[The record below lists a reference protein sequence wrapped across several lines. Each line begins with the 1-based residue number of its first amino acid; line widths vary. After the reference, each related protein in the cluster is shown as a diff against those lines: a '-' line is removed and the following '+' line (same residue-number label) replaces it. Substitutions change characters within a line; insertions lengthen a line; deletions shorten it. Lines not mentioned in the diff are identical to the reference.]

1 MEEFSLSHD
10 PLHQIEKTAVHA
22 IDFVRLFEAHDA
34 VGAAKRAARRIAEMI
49 PKAAGNELFAFT
61 LRTFVNRHVA
71 EPLHERPMNPL

>member
-1 MEEFSLSHD
+1 MEEFSLPHD

-22 IDFVRLFEAHDA
+22 IDLIRLFEAYHA
-34 VGAAKRAARRIAEMI
+34 VGTAQRAAGSVTEMI
-49 PKAAGNELFAFT
+49 PKSAGNELFAFT